1 MAELVCHDVKCST
14 CKEKPIIGMRYQCLR
29 CLGYNLCQDCFLHG
43 RNSKNHKLSHPLLE
57 YCQESTGGEWGKSLL
72 KIMQHHLKFKHSL
85 AKPRYLTIS
94 SSEKTSS
101 LLQDSKDDSFSSE
114 VLELNENAVPC
125 KTNVSDVSNPNQ
137 TSIDITA
144 FLTTENLNNESNRIS
159 KLLTTPNCFKPRD
172 ELHSV
177 IKHLEDGE
185 KLLSRKLSNCK
196 DSDKPL
202 PTDLIEQHREELQT
216 QINRLKNIFYEA
228 IVVIMSHVIKTL
240 LYIIRISTGKSLF
253 ASIKTALSLTL
264 SHQRLKVP
272 KFSSGK
278 GPFLPR
284 FESTPVV
291 SDRGLHPVLSPI
303 ETFSNSSEIP
313 FGRENS
319 HVSFTSNKE
328 I

>member
-1 MAELVCHDVKCST
+1 MVEFLSEEVYFGSSFVSGAVESCFINASENVGIRENAFLDWVLQEPQTLLWWSTLYRISMAELVCHDVKCST

-72 KIMQHHLKFKHSL
+72 KIMHHHLKFKHSL

-101 LLQDSKDDSFSSE
+101 LLQDSKDDSFSRE
-114 VLELNENAVPC
+114 ILELNENAVPC

-159 KLLTTPNCFKPRD
+159 ELLTTPNYFKPRD
-172 ELHSV
+172 ELQSTY
-177 IKHLEDGE
+177 
-185 KLLSRKLSNCK
+185 SQS
-196 DSDKPL
+196 P
-202 PTDLIEQHREELQT
+202 
-216 QINRLKNIFYEA
+216 
-228 IVVIMSHVIKTL
+228 KT
-240 LYIIRISTGKSLF
+240 KS
-253 ASIKTALSLTL
+253 AKI
-264 SHQRLKVP
+264 
-272 KFSSGK
+272 SSGK

-303 ETFSNSSEIP
+303 ETFSNSNEIL
-313 FGRENS
+313 FGSENS
-319 HVSFTSNKE
+319 HSLVPQ
-328 I
+328 